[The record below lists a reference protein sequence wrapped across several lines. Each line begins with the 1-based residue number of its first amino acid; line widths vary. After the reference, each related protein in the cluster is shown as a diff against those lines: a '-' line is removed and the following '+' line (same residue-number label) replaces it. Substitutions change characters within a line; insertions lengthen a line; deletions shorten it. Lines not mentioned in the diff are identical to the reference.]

1 MIYIVIFTLCLL
13 AIDQLSK
20 YWIVNNMEK
29 GQSQEIINN
38 FFSITSHRNRGAAW
52 GILENNQIFFIVA
65 TIIFFIVLIY
75 YANKFKHMLTKFDI
89 ISFSLLSGGALG
101 NFVDRVHRKEVVDFL
116 DFNIF
121 GYNYPIFNLADC
133 FICIGVFLILIKVV
147 RN

>member
-13 AIDQLSK
+13 GIDQLSK
-20 YWIVNNMEK
+20 YWIINNMEK

-38 FFSITSHRNRGAAW
+38 FFSITSHRNKGAAW

-65 TIIFFIVLIY
+65 TIIFFIILIY
-75 YANKFKHMLTKFDI
+75 YANKFKHILTKFDI
-89 ISFSLLSGGALG
+89 FSFSLLSGGALG
-101 NFVDRVHRKEVVDFL
+101 NFVDRIYRKEVVDFL

-147 RN
+147 KN